1 MNITSGVSLV
11 TAKWI
16 QEYGG
21 KAVKGSVLDVGC
33 GSKPWKRLLFDRPD
47 TPCTEWI
54 GLDSRPV
61 GDVEGD
67 AHEMPFEDERFDT
80 VLLIHLLQYC
90 LSPLQVVSECA
101 RVLKPGG
108 SLVAVTYNTF
118 QDDRSSLFNIK
129 TKGLNDLCVASGLKP
144 VSLQAAGNLFE
155 NEAENFRSRD
165 KHSFYLPGEFPGWI
179 TYLDDAYPNLSCIVA
194 QKE

>member
-1 MNITSGVSLV
+1 MNITSGMSLV

-21 KAVKGSVLDVGC
+21 KAVKGKVLDLGC
-33 GSKPWKRLLFDRPD
+33 GSKPWKRLLADRPD
-47 TPCTEWI
+47 TPVTEWV

-61 GDVEGD
+61 GEVEAD
-67 AHEMPFEDERFDT
+67 AHEIPLADGSFDT
-80 VLLIHLLQYC
+80 VLAIHLLQYC
-90 LSPLQVVSECA
+90 ISPLQVVQEAA

-108 SLVAVTYNTF
+108 SFVAVTYNTF

-129 TKGLNDLCVASGLKP
+129 TKGLNDLCVVAGLKP